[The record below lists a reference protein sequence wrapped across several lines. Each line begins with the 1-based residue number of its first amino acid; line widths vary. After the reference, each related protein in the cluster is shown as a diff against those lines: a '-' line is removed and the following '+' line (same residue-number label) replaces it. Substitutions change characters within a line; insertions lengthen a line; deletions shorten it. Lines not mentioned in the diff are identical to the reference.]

1 LVSLCLDLLGLS
13 CMALARSS
21 GQVWWCG
28 ELSEGVH
35 GRCVACMPPLHHSRL
50 LAFFNLRSKRNW
62 LNRGEIK
69 ISSGVVKP
77 NADFGRFQMKIKLKS
92 DSKSNT
98 KSARTQP
105 TKSTLKTPID
115 NNYRVRVCHHAIS
128 SMLPPKMACPRRFI
142 HAAGPC
148 SSTS

>member
-1 LVSLCLDLLGLS
+1 MVSLCLDLLGLS

-35 GRCVACMPPLHHSRL
+35 GQCVACMPPLHHLRL

-92 DSKSNT
+92 DLKSNT
-98 KSARTQP
+98 KSARTRP
-105 TKSTLKTPID
+105 TKSTLKTPIAIKECVGEIKKLWQND
-115 NNYRVRVCHHAIS
+115 QQPAFDRDIVVMVCAHFQ
-128 SMLPPKMACPRRFI
+128 LY
-142 HAAGPC
+142 
-148 SSTS
+148 